1 MFKMFLKCEHCGMYG
16 YSLSLGERVC
26 VPVYAPCFVSSCMEL
41 VYWVIWDAVFIWKT
55 GSQTF
60 PPLKLF
66 KGYGKTVGVSKH
78 PFLSDPSSVSNIVF
92 IAFMTA
98 RF

>member
-1 MFKMFLKCEHCGMYG
+1 MCTCLRAMF
-16 YSLSLGERVC
+16 
-26 VPVYAPCFVSSCMEL
+26 CFL
-41 VYWVIWDAVFIWKT
+41 VYGAGLLGYMGRCYPRKT

>member
-1 MFKMFLKCEHCGMYG
+1 MQTLWNVWI
-16 YSLSLGERVC
+16 LSLGERVC
-26 VPVYAPCFVSSCMEL
+26 VPVYAPCFVSPCMEL
-41 VYWVIWDAVFIWKT
+41 VYWVIWDAVIPGKQESKLLT
-55 GSQTF
+55 
-60 PPLKLF
+60 PLKLF
-66 KGYGKTVGVSKH
+66 KGYGKIVGVSKH

>member
-1 MFKMFLKCEHCGMYG
+1 M
-16 YSLSLGERVC
+16 SVC
-26 VPVYAPCFVSSCMEL
+26 VYLFTRHVLFPRVWS
-41 VYWVIWDAVFIWKT
+41 WFIGLYGMLFLLGKQEARLLT
-55 GSQTF
+55 
-60 PPLKLF
+60 PLKLF

-98 RF
+98 WF